1 MSLEERPYPPLRHV
15 PPPLPGLRVRCK
27 LFSTRLE
34 EREDVFKGVQT
45 LTELRQELLAKQA
58 A

>member
-1 MSLEERPYPPLRHV
+1 M
-15 PPPLPGLRVRCK
+15 
-27 LFSTRLE
+27 FSTRLE